1 LISNNEHG
9 FHADQTSGE
18 GHGLTNMQGHA
29 SQIGATLRINSSS
42 ETGTGIVVT
51 FTFSPVT

>member
-29 SQIGATLRINSSS
+29 SQIGATLRLDSSS